1 MQGSRWSYMTNSS
14 WCWINGWSLK
24 TLIGPIAI
32 FPEFKMEKLR
42 LWKFKWIAQ
51 GHTAECFYSPLL
63 QCAVHVC
70 HTGSFRLSRKKWD
83 SNVEDKLRNPVSVE
97 AGAGWHRWKC
107 FLYFSNWKWK
117 SSLVFLKNALF
128 AWIKWLYQRKKY
140 ILNVNSRNG
149 QRGSPLGVQ

>member
-107 FLYFSNWKWK
+107 FLYFSKRK
-117 SSLVFLKNALF
+117 MDQDPLKIQGTSKASLPVKMSPQHIIPF
-128 AWIKWLYQRKKY
+128 I
-140 ILNVNSRNG
+140 
-149 QRGSPLGVQ
+149 RGAEQPL